1 MILSKKP
8 MMLAEVKEYVKSE
21 EENKVLHDY
30 LKAYQKLTLDKA
42 KELFS
47 KIEDLKNPKVKVE
60 HIIKIV
66 DFLPSDAEDLN
77 KIFIDVSLNEE
88 ETNAILG
95 IVKNY

>member
-47 KIEDLKNPKVKVE
+47 KIEDLKNPKIKEE
-60 HIIKIV
+60 HIVKIV